1 MRVFSSASSVQSMKK
16 LISIAAFVLFAQS
29 AFAST
34 VVSIAA
40 VVNDQPITSYDID
53 REVTSTLKEA
63 ERKGIVPKESPSE
76 MRVLALNKLID
87 KKLVEQK
94 IRELDIRISEEEV
107 HQAIEDV
114 KKQNSLTQEALVA
127 ALRTQGLTFDDYK
140 TQLKE
145 QLERL
150 RLISIEV
157 RSKIQVGEREMHE
170 YYAANPLKFG
180 AEESFRARHIFIRV
194 PKEAKPDDIK
204 RIMATAV
211 SVHGEA
217 KSGSDFPE
225 LAKKYSDDPS
235 AKEGGFLGTF
245 KRGEMLADISDAVSK
260 LKAGDVSELISTPAG
275 FHIIKLEER
284 IPGTPR
290 PYEDVRGEIEE
301 TLYKTKSEERFNI
314 WLNDLR
320 KGATI
325 QIKSGTAT
333 GG

>member
-1 MRVFSSASSVQSMKK
+1 MMKK
-16 LISIAAFVLFAQS
+16 FICIAAFVLFAQN

-40 VVNDQPITSYDID
+40 IVNDEPITSHDID
-53 REVTSTLKEA
+53 REVATTLKEA
-63 ERKGIVPKESPSE
+63 ERKGVVPKESAAE
-76 MRVLALNKLID
+76 LRVLALNKLID

-114 KKQNSLTQEALVA
+114 KKQNNLTQEALVA

-150 RLISIEV
+150 RLISMEV
-157 RSKIQVGEREMHE
+157 RSKIQVGEREMRE

-180 AEESFRARHIFIRV
+180 AEEAFRARHIFLRV
-194 PKEAKPDDIK
+194 PKDAKPDDIK
-204 RIMATAV
+204 RIMANAV
-211 SVHGEA
+211 SVHNEA
-217 KSGSDFPE
+217 KSGADFAE
-225 LAKKYSDDPS
+225 LAKKNSDDPT
-235 AKEGGFLGTF
+235 AKEGGSLGTF
-245 KRGEMLADISDAVSK
+245 KKGEMLTDISDAVSK
-260 LKAGDVSELISTPAG
+260 LKAGEVSDLISTPAG

-290 PYEDVRGEIEE
+290 PFEDVRGEIEE
-301 TLYKTKSEERFNI
+301 TLYRIKSEERFNI

-333 GG
+333 GN